1 MQTEKSLSDPGA
13 RQVLVREVPCLLLQL
28 SRDRSDAAR
37 HQAPGAVL
45 RPRQPA
51 GRRTLHPVRPGRE
64 SAAATPLQGS
74 DLRFGVRPA
83 RPGDAPL
90 HGIRVA
96 TRGLPRVSRQRA
108 LRLLRFPEVRARAP
122 GRSRVH
128 RLDLS
133 AFSRIAESVV
143 AGVMASGSM
152 RSSRI
157 AGLPEVAARSNADA
171 KSSVRST
178 IAPCAPNARA

>member
-1 MQTEKSLSDPGA
+1 MRKAFPI
-13 RQVLVREVPCLLLQL
+13 LVRVRYSCAKCPAYCCSYPEIEVTPHGH
-28 SRDRSDAAR
+28 RATGAA
-37 HQAPGAVL
+37 L
-45 RPRQPA
+45 RPRLRA
-51 GRRTLHPVRPGRE
+51 GRRTLHPLRRGAE
-64 SAAATPLQGS
+64 SAAAAPPQGP

-83 RPGDAPL
+83 RPGHAPL

-96 TRGLPRVSRQRA
+96 SRGLPRISRQRA

-143 AGVMASGSM
+143 DGVMASGSM

-157 AGLPEVAARSNADA
+157 AGLPEVLARSNAGA

-178 IAPCAPNARA
+178 TAPCAPNARA